1 MEDESVSSA
10 RRPSA
15 RTGRV
20 GRCGR
25 AALSL
30 LAVCLA
36 FRLAFAAAP
45 ASAVEP
51 AGFDAAAA
59 FGARPGMLDVSLSP
73 DGNHIAYIV
82 PAKGRGTALLTA
94 DLAKGVAEAKG
105 KPIAFLDG
113 KPWRLLHC
121 GWVSNQRLVCEVYG
135 IVQDNTATSELMVVS
150 RLDAVDADGSNIR
163 QLATPRNEYSRGYL
177 LHDGDIIDWLPDEDG
192 AVLMSRRYT
201 SDTHLGTH
209 IGSNEEGMGVDRVD
223 TRDLSYRHIVAP
235 RPDAFEYLSDGR
247 GTVRIMGL
255 SDKDATGYLNGKYTF
270 LYRAQGAT
278 EWRTLSQ
285 YDARAHSGFEP
296 LAVDHDLNV
305 AYGFRRSEGRAALYM
320 KKLDASLEETP
331 VFSRPDVDISGL
343 MRIGRRQRVV
353 GVSFVTDRRQSEVF
367 EPEIRRELAAISR
380 ALPHQ
385 PLLRVIDSNLDE
397 SKLLVMAGSDDDPG
411 VYYVFDRKAR
421 SLATFSVVRG
431 ELEGVQLAKVKPVT
445 YPAADGV
452 LVPGYLTLPPGKES
466 ARGLPAI
473 VLPHGGP
480 SARDEWGF
488 DWLSQYFANRGYA
501 VLQPNFRGSA
511 GYGDAWFQQNGFRS
525 WRTAIGDVL
534 AAGRWLVSEGIADPA
549 RLGVVGW
556 SYGGYAALQSAVV
569 DPTVFKA
576 VIAIAPVT
584 DLAALVEE
592 RRYWNDYQVVRE
604 FVGEGSQVQEGSPI
618 EHASA
623 FKVPVLL
630 FHGTLDRNVGYRQ
643 SERMADKLKAA
654 GVKAD
659 VVLFKDLDHQLDDS
673 AARAEMLRR
682 SDEFLRAAL
691 H

>member
-1 MEDESVSSA
+1 MEHRKVSSG
-10 RRPSA
+10 RRRSPAS
-15 RTGRV
+15 GRV
-20 GRCGR
+20 GRVALPLLALCLGCAALLAR
-25 AALSL
+25 AA
-30 LAVCLA
+30 
-36 FRLAFAAAP
+36 
-45 ASAVEP
+45 EP

-59 FGARPGMLDVSLSP
+59 FGARPGLLDVSLSP

-82 PAKGRGTALLTA
+82 PAKGRGTVLLNA
-94 DLAKGVAEAKG
+94 SLAKGVEEAKG

-121 GWVSNQRLVCEVYG
+121 GWVSNQRLVCQVYG
-135 IVQDNTATSELMVVS
+135 IVQDTTLTSELMAVS

-163 QLATPRNEYSRGYL
+163 QLSAPRNQYSRGYL
-177 LHDGDIIDWLPDEDG
+177 LHDGDIIDWLPDEEG

-201 SDTHLGTH
+201 SDAHLGTH
-209 IGSNEEGMGVDRVD
+209 IGSNDEGMGVDRVD
-223 TRDLSYRHIVAP
+223 TRDLSTRHIVAP

-247 GTVRIMGL
+247 GTVRIMGI
-255 SDKDATGYLNGKYTF
+255 SAKDATGYLNGRYIF
-270 LYRAQGAT
+270 LYRTQGST
-278 EWRTLSQ
+278 EWRTLSE
-285 YDARAHSGFEP
+285 YDSRARSGFEP
-296 LAVDHDLNV
+296 VAVDHDLNV
-305 AYGFRRSEGRAALYM
+305 AYGFRRSDGRMALYM
-320 KKLDASLEETP
+320 KKLDASLEEQP
-331 VFSRPDVDISGL
+331 VFSRPDVDLSGV

-367 EPEIRRELAAISR
+367 EPQIKRELAAISR
-380 ALPHQ
+380 ALPQQ
-385 PLLRVIDSNLDE
+385 PLLRVIDSSLDE
-397 SKLLVMAGSDDDPG
+397 SKLIVMAGSDTDPG

-421 SLATFSVVRG
+421 SLATFSVVRD
-431 ELEGVQLAKVKPVT
+431 ELEHVQLAKVKPIM
-445 YPAADGV
+445 YPAGDGV
-452 LVPGYLTLPPGKES
+452 LIPGYLTLPPGQES
-466 ARGLPAI
+466 AHGLPAI

-534 AAGRWLVSEGIADPA
+534 AAGRWLVSEKIADPA

-584 DLAALVEE
+584 DLAGLVEE
-592 RRYWNDYQVVRE
+592 RRYWTDYQVVRE
-604 FVGEGSQVQEGSPI
+604 FVGEGAQVEEGSPI

-643 SERMADKLKAA
+643 SEHMAERLKAA
-654 GVKAD
+654 GVNAD
-659 VVLFKDLDHQLDDS
+659 VVIFKDLDHQLDDS
-673 AARAEMLRR
+673 AARTEMLRR